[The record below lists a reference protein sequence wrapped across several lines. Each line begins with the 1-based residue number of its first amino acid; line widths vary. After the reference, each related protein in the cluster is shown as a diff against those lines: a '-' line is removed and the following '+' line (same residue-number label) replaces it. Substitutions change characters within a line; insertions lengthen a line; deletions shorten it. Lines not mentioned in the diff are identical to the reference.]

1 MWTMAK
7 KKNKDVKTVLKGFKD
22 FGGDTMSRLAT
33 TVKVDMP
40 AAAGAAARKPATA
53 LARLFGM
60 SPEQQAARKLRNIRK
75 EMDLNAMP
83 RRKRRR
89 SRLPLVIAMLLA
101 LVCGGAYWLYDAIS
115 LPRVPVAQYLD
126 YHKWLDAVSG
136 NVKPTKKH
144 VAGSYRGEWQ
154 PSETARPVL
163 KKHVESVQRKVAKKK
178 QSQEPR
184 LAKSAKPKKGKALAH
199 LDKKKT
205 GSKSKRAAHGRSSR
219 PYVYKR
225 LGE

>member
-1 MWTMAK
+1 MAKK

-60 SPEQQAARKLRNIRK
+60 SPEQKAARKLKDMKK

-115 LPRVPVAQYLD
+115 LPKVPVAQYLD

-136 NVKPTKKH
+136 NVKPTKRQL
-144 VAGSYRGEWQ
+144 AGSYRGEWQ
-154 PSETARPVL
+154 SSETARPVL
-163 KKHVESVQRKVAKKK
+163 KKHVESVQRKVANKKK

-184 LAKSAKPKKGKALAH
+184 LAKRAKAKKGKALAH

-205 GSKSKRAAHGRSSR
+205 GSRRKPVSHAGSSKPH
-219 PYVYKR
+219 VYKR

>member
-1 MWTMAK
+1 MAK

-60 SPEQQAARKLRNIRK
+60 SPEQKAARKLKDMKK

-115 LPRVPVAQYLD
+115 LPKVPVAQYLD

-136 NVKPTKKH
+136 NVKPTKRQL
-144 VAGSYRGEWQ
+144 AGSYRGEWQ
-154 PSETARPVL
+154 SSETARPVL

-178 QSQEPR
+178 KQSQEPR
-184 LAKSAKPKKGKALAH
+184 LAKRAKAKKGKALAH

-205 GSKSKRAAHGRSSR
+205 GSRRKPVSHAGSSKPH
-219 PYVYKR
+219 VYKR

>member
-40 AAAGAAARKPATA
+40 AVAGAAARKPATA

-60 SPEQQAARKLRNIRK
+60 SPEQKAARKLDNIRR
-75 EMDLNAMP
+75 EMDLKAMP
-83 RRKRRR
+83 SRKRRR
-89 SRLPLVIAMLLA
+89 SRLPLVIAMLVA
-101 LVCGGAYWLYDAIS
+101 MVAGGAYWLYDAIT

-126 YHKWLDAVSG
+126 YHRWLDTVSG
-136 NVKPTKKH
+136 NVKPSKKRL
-144 VAGSYRGEWQ
+144 AGSYRGEWQ
-154 PSETARPVL
+154 PSEKARPVL

-178 QSQEPR
+178 QRPEPR
-184 LAKSAKPKKGKALAH
+184 LAKSVKPKKGKALAR
-199 LDKKKT
+199 LENKKP
-205 GSKSKRAAHGRSSR
+205 SSRSKRASYGKASK
-219 PYVYKR
+219 PQVYKR